1 MGNFKDEGE
10 IGRSHLSPSIK
21 NKVFNSIEDLEKI
34 NQHLQKPK
42 DRLIECISIP
52 FPNQEMQVDVSVS
65 SLRQLLKNEQYFK
78 PHKANYYA
86 ILFFDAGKGI
96 YSVGGDELIIKE
108 KYLLLIPPHVTTH
121 FYEDMQYEGTVL
133 FFEETFFTE
142 NTVKTHLL
150 YDGMLFDK
158 GKATYLPVR
167 NREKSV
173 GLILDYIA
181 EELKENMTPV
191 QKIIIANGLYNLMLI
206 ASELI
211 SDKNIPYRKNSRLY
225 LVNQFKK
232 LVYQE
237 KNKNQPVKYYVD
249 LLSVNGLSLENA
261 FKEHEHTTPKQWL
274 IQIIILEI
282 KQELRYSNQSI
293 SEIAFHSGF
302 SDTSNFTKFFKKHCG
317 ITPTEFRDDPLK
329 HIF

>member
-1 MGNFKDEGE
+1 MDNFKEEGE
-10 IGRSHLSPSIK
+10 VVKSNLSPSIK
-21 NKVFNSIEDLEKI
+21 NKVFNSIEDLEKV

-42 DRLIECISIP
+42 DSLIECISIP
-52 FPNQEMQVDVSVS
+52 FPNQEMQVGVYVS

-78 PHKANYYA
+78 PHKANYYT
-86 ILFFDAGKGI
+86 ILYFDTGKGI
-96 YSVGGDELIIKE
+96 YSVGADELIIKE
-108 KYLLLIPPHVTTH
+108 KHLLLIPPQLTAQ
-121 FYEDMQYEGTVL
+121 FYADMQYEGTVL
-133 FFEETFFTE
+133 FFEESFFTD
-142 NTVKTHLL
+142 NSVKTQLL
-150 YDGMLFDK
+150 YDGLLFDK
-158 GKATYLPVR
+158 GNATYLPVK

-173 GLILDYIA
+173 GLILNYIS
-181 EELKENMTPV
+181 EEMKENMTPV
-191 QKIIIANGLYNLMLI
+191 QKIILANGLYNLMII

-211 SDKNIPYRKNSRLY
+211 DYRSIPYRKNSQLY

-237 KNKNQPVKYYVD
+237 KNKNRPVKYYTD

-261 FKEHEHTTPKQWL
+261 FKEYEHTTPKQWL

-293 SEIAFHSGF
+293 SEIAFNAGF
-302 SDTSNFTKFFKKHCG
+302 SDTSNFTKFFKKNCG
-317 ITPTEFRDDPLK
+317 ITPTEFRNDPLK